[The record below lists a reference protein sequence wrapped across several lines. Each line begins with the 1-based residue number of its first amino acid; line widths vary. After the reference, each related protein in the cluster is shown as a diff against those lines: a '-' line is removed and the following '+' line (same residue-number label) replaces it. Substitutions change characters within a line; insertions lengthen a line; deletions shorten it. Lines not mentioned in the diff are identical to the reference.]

1 MKLEMNAA
9 CVADPALI
17 VMPSN
22 AEDVSVALLVARS
35 ASMQVS
41 VRGGGHSYTCN
52 SVKNNSLHIDMRNIN
67 NIQLTSDSRSST
79 GLAAVLGA
87 GATWGQAN
95 KLSVGQPKISRAS
108 PCLGSAK
115 ASFQ

>member
-87 GATWGQAN
+87 GATWGQA
-95 KLSVGQPKISRAS
+95 KIIKCRSTNNI
-108 PCLGSAK
+108 
-115 ASFQ
+115 